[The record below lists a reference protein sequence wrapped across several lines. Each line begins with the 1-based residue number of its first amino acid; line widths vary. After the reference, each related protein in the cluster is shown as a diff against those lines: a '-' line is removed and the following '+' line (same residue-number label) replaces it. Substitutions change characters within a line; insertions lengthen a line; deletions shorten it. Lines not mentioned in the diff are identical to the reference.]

1 MTMDAIRVDALSR
14 GESVTAD
21 SSVADTVDDSVAGLL
36 RLVGAG
42 AGGQILM
49 ALGTGPLRT
58 GELTELIHQF
68 SPRSVY
74 RYASK
79 MHERDIVDRFE
90 EAGVPSVVVLSLSD
104 PPGRNLYRL
113 LRTFAATSGARLP
126 SEGRDFESWASL
138 SRLGELWDLGFVEEL
153 SRGSRSLTQLA
164 QSAPEMTYHQVNRR
178 LGLFVSCGLLV
189 RLQHGHLKHFGL
201 TDHGR
206 RRMALVASVGRWRR
220 RHLGEGTPGLT
231 IPEMATVLRTA
242 LPLILL
248 PKFAGMN
255 VDFGVSGGVDQNG
268 HREDETLQ
276 GTIGLDGT
284 MRFDGAVEPSA
295 NSSAR
300 GTINTWF
307 AALLDGKRG
316 RMQVGGELP
325 LVDACLTQLHEVL
338 WAHA

>member
-1 MTMDAIRVDALSR
+1 MTMDAIRVDALVR

-21 SSVADTVDDSVAGLL
+21 SSVAGLL
-36 RLVGAG
+36 RLVGDG
-42 AGGQILM
+42 AGGHILI
-49 ALGTGPLRT
+49 ALGAGPLRT

-74 RYASK
+74 RYANK
-79 MHERDIVDRFE
+79 MQERDLVDRLE
-90 EAGVPSVVVLSLSD
+90 ELGVPSTVVLSLSE

-113 LRTFAATSGARLP
+113 LRAFAATSGARLP

-138 SRLGELWDLGFVEEL
+138 SQLGELWDLGFAEEL

-178 LGLFVSCGLLV
+178 MGLFVSCGLLV
-189 RLQHGHLKHFGL
+189 RLQHGHLKHFEL

-206 RRMALVASVGRWRR
+206 RRMALVAGLGRWRR
-220 RHLGEGTPGLT
+220 RHLEEGTPGLT
-231 IPEMATVLRTA
+231 ISEMATVLRAA

-248 PKFAGMN
+248 PEFAGMS
-255 VDFGVSGGVDQNG
+255 VAFGVTGTADQNG

-276 GTIGLDGT
+276 GTIDVDGS
-284 MRFDGAVEPSA
+284 MRFDEAAEPLANGSA
-295 NSSAR
+295 G

-307 AALLDGKRG
+307 ATLLDGKRG
-316 RMQVGGELP
+316 RMQVGGVLP
-325 LVDACLTQLHEVL
+325 LVDACLTQLNEVL
-338 WAHA
+338 WQPA